1 MYQPEPTLNIGIEE
15 EYQLIDPDS
24 RELLGF
30 VTQSMSREQL
40 LVRER
45 DPAVAFTQQIGE
57 ASVTVGT
64 PVAADINE
72 AGANLIRLRE
82 SVLEIAQANGARM
95 MAAGTH
101 PFSQWSQKSEPL
113 PRYRAILDDAQMIA
127 RRLLAFGMHVHIGVE
142 DRDLAIDVMNVMR
155 YVLPHVLC
163 LSGSSPFWSKR
174 NSGLKSYRS
183 VLLDALPR
191 TGIPNQFNSYHEY
204 QEFVEILVRTNS
216 IPDPGYIWW
225 DIRPHHRFPTLEI
238 RICDVMPSV
247 KDTLAV
253 AALIQAI
260 VAWLVDLRRRNMSF
274 RVYERALINENKW
287 RALRYGMDGKLID
300 FGKEEEVPVRML
312 LWELM
317 QLVNPMVDRLKSRE
331 HIEHIYTMIERGSS
345 ADQQVAVWKKNGEDT
360 VSVVDFLIAETEA
373 MS

>member
-1 MYQPEPTLNIGIEE
+1 MYHQEPTLNIGIEE

-30 VTQSMSREQL
+30 VTQSMSREKL

-45 DPAVAFTQQIGE
+45 DPAVAFTQQLGE
-57 ASVTVGT
+57 ATVVVGT

-72 AGANLIRLRE
+72 AGDKLRRLRE
-82 SVLEIAQANGARM
+82 SVLEIAQANDVKM
-95 MAAGTH
+95 MASGTH

-113 PRYRAILDDAQMIA
+113 PRYRAILADAQMIA

-155 YVLPHVLC
+155 YILPHVLC
-163 LSGSSPFWSKR
+163 LSGSSPFWSGR

-191 TGIPNQFNSYHEY
+191 TGIPNRFNSYHEY
-204 QEFVEILVRTNS
+204 QEYVDILVRTNS
-216 IPDPGYIWW
+216 IPDPAYIWW

-253 AALIQAI
+253 AALLQAV
-260 VAWLVDLRRRNMSF
+260 VAWLVDLRRRNISF
-274 RVYERALINENKW
+274 RLYERSLINENKW

-300 FGKEEEVPVRML
+300 FGKEDEVPVRML

-317 QLVNPMVDRLKSRE
+317 QFIDPMLDRLKSRP
-331 HIEHIYTMIERGSS
+331 HIEHIYTMIERGSN
-345 ADQQVAVWKKNGEDT
+345 ADQQLAVWKENNEDNQA
-360 VSVVDFLIAETEA
+360 VVDFLIAETEDL
-373 MS
+373 S